1 MHVDDLK
8 IVVSCPIKNDN
19 EYLIEFVE
27 HYLNLGFNAIYLYD
41 NNDDNSIVP
50 SEILASYINEDKVTI
65 INYRKQVFNDVW
77 HRKDFFSSYDFDW
90 VLFVDDDEFLEL
102 KHQENIKT
110 FLARFDENATKIAFN
125 NLHYGDNDKLYF
137 R

>member
-41 NNDDNSIVP
+41 NNDDDSIIP
-50 SEILASYINEDKVTI
+50 SEILASYIKIKSKLLI
-65 INYRKQVFNDVW
+65 IESKSLMMFGTERI
-77 HRKDFFSSYDFDW
+77 S
-90 VLFVDDDEFLEL
+90 FLL
-102 KHQENIKT
+102 MTLIGS
-110 FLARFDENATKIAFN
+110 FLSMMTNFWN
-125 NLHYGDNDKLYF
+125 
-137 R
+137 

>member
-41 NNDDNSIVP
+41 NNDDDSIIP
-50 SEILASYINEDKVTI
+50 SEILASISIKIKSKLLI
-65 INYRKQVFNDVW
+65 IESKSLMMFGTERI
-77 HRKDFFSSYDFDW
+77 S
-90 VLFVDDDEFLEL
+90 FLL
-102 KHQENIKT
+102 MTLIGS
-110 FLARFDENATKIAFN
+110 FLSMMTNFWN
-125 NLHYGDNDKLYF
+125 
-137 R
+137 

>member
-41 NNDDNSIVP
+41 NNDDDSIIP
-50 SEILASYINEDKVTI
+50 SEN
-65 INYRKQVFNDVW
+65 
-77 HRKDFFSSYDFDW
+77 
-90 VLFVDDDEFLEL
+90 
-102 KHQENIKT
+102 
-110 FLARFDENATKIAFN
+110 
-125 NLHYGDNDKLYF
+125 
-137 R
+137 

>member
-41 NNDDNSIVP
+41 NNDDDSIIP
-50 SEILASYINEDKVTI
+50 SEILASYINDGKVLSLI
-65 INYRKQVFNDVW
+65 HI
-77 HRKDFFSSYDFDW
+77 
-90 VLFVDDDEFLEL
+90 
-102 KHQENIKT
+102 
-110 FLARFDENATKIAFN
+110 
-125 NLHYGDNDKLYF
+125 
-137 R
+137 

>member
-41 NNDDNSIVP
+41 NNDDDSIIP
-50 SEILASYINEDKVTI
+50 SEILASYINDGKVII

-77 HRKDFFSSYDFDW
+77 HRKDFFLSMMTNFW
-90 VLFVDDDEFLEL
+90 
-102 KHQENIKT
+102 N
-110 FLARFDENATKIAFN
+110 
-125 NLHYGDNDKLYF
+125 
-137 R
+137 